1 MSLFD
6 YDARPVTPQV
16 TLVGRASPVAYGIRD
31 FLQRNGENFNWVDVD
46 QPGAIDALPES
57 QRPDLDRLPLCVL
70 PDGRRLE
77 PASVEE
83 VARGL
88 GMIAAPG
95 FDEYDVAIVGAGPS
109 GLAAAVYAASEGLR
123 TVVLESVAPGGQAGT
138 TSLIENYLGF
148 PNGVSGNT
156 LANSAA
162 VQARRFGAEI
172 LLARPVTRIERDGA
186 RYRTELSDAT
196 AIDSRSVIVA
206 SGVEWRRLDVA
217 GIDDLIGAGVFYG
230 AGPSEAKMCA
240 GGRVVIVGG
249 GNSAGQAVVR
259 FSKYARE
266 VQLLVRGDIE
276 RSMSRY
282 LIERITPLRNVH
294 IRNGA
299 QVVGFEADARLREI
313 TVALRGESEPVRMP
327 VDALFICIGGTPRS
341 ASAAALGVATDAA
354 GYLVTGGALD
364 SDSVYGAAW
373 DVARQPLPLETSMPG
388 VFAAGDVRSGS
399 TKRCATAIGEGAMS
413 VALVHQHLADAE

>member
-6 YDARPVTPQV
+6 YDAKPVTPQV

-57 QRPDLDRLPLCVL
+57 SRPDLERLPLCIL

-77 PASVEE
+77 PATVVE
-83 VARGL
+83 VARDL

-95 FDEYDVAIVGAGPS
+95 FDVYDVAIVGAGPS

-123 TVVLESVAPGGQAGT
+123 TVVLEAVAPGGQAGT

-172 LLARPVTRIERDGA
+172 LLARPVTRIEREGT

-217 GIDDLIGAGVFYG
+217 GIDDLLGAGVFYG
-230 AGPSEAKMCA
+230 AGPSEAKTCV

-259 FSKYARE
+259 FSKYARD

-313 TVALRGESEPVRMP
+313 AVAVRGESEPVHMP

-341 ASAAALGVATDAA
+341 ASAASLGVATDAA
-354 GYLVTGGALD
+354 GYLMTGGELD
-364 SDSVYGAAW
+364 SGSVYGAGW

-413 VALVHQHLADAE
+413 VALVHQHLADTE

>member
-6 YDARPVTPQV
+6 YDAKPVTPQV
-16 TLVGRASPVAYGIRD
+16 TLVGRASPVAYSIRD

-46 QPGAIDALPES
+46 QPGAVDALPES
-57 QRPDLDRLPLCVL
+57 ARPDLERLPLCVL

-88 GMIAAPG
+88 GMIVAPG

-172 LLARPVTRIERDGA
+172 LVARPVTRIEREGT

-196 AIDSRSVIVA
+196 TIASRSVIVA

-217 GIDDLIGAGVFYG
+217 GIDDLLGAGVFYG
-230 AGPSEAKMCA
+230 AGPSEAKTCA

-259 FSKYARE
+259 FSKYARD
-266 VQLLVRGDIE
+266 VQLLVRGEIE

-299 QVVGFEADARLREI
+299 QVVGFEADGRLREI
-313 TVALRGESEPVRMP
+313 AVSLRGESEPVRMP
-327 VDALFICIGGTPRS
+327 ADALFICIGGTPRS
-341 ASAAALGVATDAA
+341 ASAAALGVATDGA
-354 GYLVTGGALD
+354 GYLLTGGALD
-364 SDSVYGAAW
+364 DGSVYGAGW